1 MPGRELLA
9 ASRETGAAGRD
20 SPCQA
25 DSSDNQRT
33 TLLEREMLNAHA
45 HVNTHAHANAN
56 VNVNVNV
63 FSKEHSIEL
72 PSMKISRSLG
82 SPSASVTR
90 LDEFIQSIQ
99 LS

>member
-45 HVNTHAHANAN
+45 HAHAHAHA
-56 VNVNVNV
+56 NVNV